1 MKEDRRRRSRG
12 RQKRSEWNGDQR
24 GRDAVM
30 IVIEGVIRETG
41 FERVGGIAH
50 QHGISDRGE
59 HGGIIE
65 LITKGAGAR
74 QRDALLFTIKT
85 NARALIHTGRIDL
98 NQKG

>member
-12 RQKRSEWNGDQR
+12 KRERSERNGVQR

-30 IVIEGVIRETG
+30 IVIEGVIREKRL
-41 FERVGGIAH
+41 ERVGGIAH

-65 LITKGAGAR
+65 LISKGACAR